1 MLDILFNCICT
12 WLAPILCF
20 TTEEAWKTHNI
31 DENESVHLKEYFKPI
46 DVWNNDTLSKK
57 WEIIRSLRLKV
68 TNKIEEKRRERLIGS
83 SLEAVIDLEV
93 PTNYFKILSNLNL
106 SEIFICS
113 KVEFKVSDDLE
124 DDQIKVNCK
133 KVSGLKCERCWK
145 ISDDVKIDSSLCPRC
160 TNVIDA
166 LR

>member
-1 MLDILFNCICT
+1 MLF
-12 WLAPILCF
+12 
-20 TTEEAWKTHNI
+20 
-31 DENESVHLKEYFKPI
+31 
-46 DVWNNDTLSKK
+46 
-57 WEIIRSLRLKV
+57 RS
-68 TNKIEEKRRERLIGS
+68 
-83 SLEAVIDLEV
+83 
-93 PTNYFKILSNLNL
+93 ILSNLNL

-124 DDQIKVNCK
+124 NDEIKVNCK

-160 TNVIDA
+160 TNVIDT

>member
-1 MLDILFNCICT
+1 MKWF
-12 WLAPILCF
+12 APILSF
-20 TTEEAWKTHNI
+20 TTEEIYRLLFKNNKSGELLI
-31 DENESVHLKEYFKPI
+31 KLKEFIKL
-46 DVWNNDTLSKK
+46 DQNQKKKK
-57 WEIIRSLRLKV
+57 WKELIKIRDICNIS
-68 TNKIEEKRRERLIGS
+68 IEEKRREGLIGS
-83 SLEAVIDLEV
+83 SLEAEIDLEV

-113 KVEFKVSDDLE
+113 KVEFKVSNNLE
-124 DDQIKVNCK
+124 NDEIIVNCK

-160 TNVIDA
+160 TNVIDT